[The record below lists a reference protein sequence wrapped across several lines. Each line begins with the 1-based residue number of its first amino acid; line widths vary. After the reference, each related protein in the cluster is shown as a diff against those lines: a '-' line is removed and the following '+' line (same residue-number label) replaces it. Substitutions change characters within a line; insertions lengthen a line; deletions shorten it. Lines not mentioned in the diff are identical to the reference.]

1 MAKGT
6 VKSKWVETEV
16 ERSGLVYL
24 IPFRCRLEAR
34 SNRIRTVLQS
44 YCLDKHRWG
53 ESQKG
58 QWFNSQ
64 GASNLSQA
72 QLDEAACSVADTM
85 CAKFE
90 TGPLHS
96 DWVIEALQSSA

>member
-6 VKSKWVETEV
+6 AKSKWVETEV

-34 SNRIRTVLQS
+34 SNRIRTVIQS
-44 YCLDKHRWG
+44 YCLDGQKWG

-58 QWFNSQ
+58 HWFNSK
-64 GASNLSQA
+64 GASNLSNT
-72 QLDEAACSVADTM
+72 QLDDAACSVADSL
-85 CAKFE
+85 CEKFE

-96 DWVIEALQSSA
+96 DWVIEALQSSV